1 VVVWGCRWVSGGVGI
16 WRVQTRGARIGLR
29 GVLVGG
35 RGYGGRMEGLQG
47 AKFIAIVE
55 VCWVIDV
62 EVEWNGKRKSWWKCL
77 VMSLPSRQ
85 CD

>member
-1 VVVWGCRWVSGGVGI
+1 
-16 WRVQTRGARIGLR
+16 
-29 GVLVGG
+29 
-35 RGYGGRMEGLQG
+35 MEGLQG

-85 CD
+85 RD